1 MQISFSLI
9 NDSYGLNSQGVTTRV
24 LYVCM
29 VLSPRFLE
37 WNPFYQNQGNR
48 VKGIRSCWQR
58 MYSRF
63 RYMQK
68 GSVSHSRQPRP
79 VATEYWAQV
88 TTDCYSDQPA
98 TDCRA
103 GASRAAPVLQRTD
116 SFAVEIYGLGAGVCR
131 GLGVGLVL
139 GVAVGVGLGAAP
151 STAAKISTRP
161 QP

>member
-63 RYMQK
+63 RYMQR
-68 GSVSHSRQPRP
+68 GSVWHSRQAKTSCHR
-79 VATEYWAQV
+79 
-88 TTDCYSDQPA
+88 
-98 TDCRA
+98 
-103 GASRAAPVLQRTD
+103 
-116 SFAVEIYGLGAGVCR
+116 
-131 GLGVGLVL
+131 VL
-139 GVAVGVGLGAAP
+139 GSSYNRLLFRLT
-151 STAAKISTRP
+151 SDRL
-161 QP
+161 

>member
-1 MQISFSLI
+1 MS
-9 NDSYGLNSQGVTTRV
+9 RV
-24 LYVCM
+24 FEAVGNACTLASGTCRED
-29 VLSPRFLE
+29 LS
-37 WNPFYQNQGNR
+37 
-48 VKGIRSCWQR
+48 GIQD
-58 MYSRF
+58 
-63 RYMQK
+63 K
-68 GSVSHSRQPRP
+68 PRP